1 MRTLRRASQW
11 TTLHPS
17 EPVNCSEPYC
27 ITLRTCTIVTKVH
40 PSEPQWNGL
49 LHNIEQMQ
57 RSHHSSSYSSP
68 RFSFSQNFR
77 ISSFSPSDSLSHP
90 PSCPPPSPPPPPP
103 SPPPSPPCHP
113 TEPNPSIQLS
123 SYPTQSRIN
132 LIEGRHQTKSNDQL
146 NLNFMP
152 TGSRRAFGCYLHL
165 CYL

>member
-1 MRTLRRASQW
+1 M
-11 TTLHPS
+11 
-17 EPVNCSEPYC
+17 NCSEPYC
-27 ITLRTCTIVTKVH
+27 ITLRTFTIVTKVH

-57 RSHHSSSYSSP
+57 LQRSHHSSSRSSP

-90 PSCPPPSPPPPPP
+90 PSCPPHPPPPPP
-103 SPPPSPPCHP
+103 PPPCHP

-152 TGSRRAFGCYLHL
+152 TGSRSTFGCYLHL
-165 CYL
+165 RYL